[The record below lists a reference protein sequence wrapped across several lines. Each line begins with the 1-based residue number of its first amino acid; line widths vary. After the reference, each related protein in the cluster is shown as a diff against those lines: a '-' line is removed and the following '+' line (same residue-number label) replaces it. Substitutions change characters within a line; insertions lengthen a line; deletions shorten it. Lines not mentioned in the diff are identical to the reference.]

1 MSYDMLILAFLMLI
15 FCFFMQILTIKV
27 MFSLFNSARPD
38 GFEEIKPFK
47 LTKKRPK
54 KVSKED
60 VEEQRRYETIMR
72 NLEAYDGSG
81 IGQEEVK

>member
-27 MFSLFNSARPD
+27 MFSLFNSVRPE
-38 GFEEIKPFK
+38 GTEEVKPFIF
-47 LTKKRPK
+47 TKKRPK

-72 NLEAYDGSG
+72 NVDAYDGTG